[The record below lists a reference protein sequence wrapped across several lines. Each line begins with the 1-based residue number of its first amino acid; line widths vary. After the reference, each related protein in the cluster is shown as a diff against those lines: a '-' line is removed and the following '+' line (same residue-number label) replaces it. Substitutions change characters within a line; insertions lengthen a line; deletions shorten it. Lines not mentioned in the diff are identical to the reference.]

1 MIGSFSLFGKRYS
14 TWWILVIIAAFM
26 VLMASFREIPKPD
39 PIHCCKCC
47 VALEYLCC
55 TKVQADAGSACL
67 GR

>member
-1 MIGSFSLFGKRYS
+1 MISTFQLFGRKFS
-14 TWWILVIIAAFM
+14 TWWLLVIMTAFM
-26 VLMASFREIPKPD
+26 VLMASFREIPKQD

-55 TKVQADAGSACL
+55 ENQADAGSACL